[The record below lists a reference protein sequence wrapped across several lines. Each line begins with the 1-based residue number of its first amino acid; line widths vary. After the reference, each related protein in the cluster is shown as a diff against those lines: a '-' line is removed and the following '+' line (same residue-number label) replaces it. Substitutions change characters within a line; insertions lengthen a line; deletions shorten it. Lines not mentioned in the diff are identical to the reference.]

1 MRDWEDYRTFLALMR
16 AGSFAGAAR
25 LTGLSHPTVRRRIE
39 SLEKKLDLVLFIR
52 QRDGMTPTPAARK
65 LLRMA
70 EIMQDATRSFM
81 ETASAE
87 SGRASGV
94 VRLTCGE
101 ITAIEILPP
110 LIADLRAHHPALF
123 LELAIDGGTGSVLR
137 GAADIAVSMVRPVH
151 RALYGRRVGS
161 IRAGLFAHRRYL
173 AVAGAPATLADLT
186 NFALIGPDSRL
197 LPPIVQTPSGLQVSL
212 DDVAYRC
219 DSYDGQLAAIR
230 AGVGIGAIQ
239 VPIALRDPALRR
251 VLESEFDVELEPW
264 IVTHE
269 DLRNDPRIRTVF
281 DALVEFV
288 SVYAGSGSPDA

>member
-39 SLEKKLDLVLFIR
+39 SLEKKLDLVLFTR
-52 QRDGMTPTPAARK
+52 QRDGMTPTAAARK

-70 EIMQDATRSFM
+70 EIMEGATRSFL
-81 ETASAE
+81 ETASTE
-87 SGRASGV
+87 SGRAAGV

-101 ITAIEILPP
+101 VTAIEILPP

-151 RALYGRRVGS
+151 RALYGRRVGT

-173 AVAGAPATLADLT
+173 AVFGAPASLDDLR
-186 NFALIGPDSRL
+186 NFALIGSSSKM
-197 LPPIVQTPSGLQVSL
+197 LPPIVAAPPGMN
-212 DDVAYRC
+212 VAVEDIAYLC

-239 VPIALRDPALRR
+239 IPIALRDPALRR
-251 VLESEFDVELEPW
+251 VLEGEFNIELEPW

-281 DALVEFV
+281 DALVDYV
-288 SVYAGSGSPDA
+288 SIYAGSGSPDV

>member
-1 MRDWEDYRTFLALMR
+1 MR

-25 LTGLSHPTVRRRIE
+25 LTGLAHPTVRRRIE
-39 SLEKKLDLVLFIR
+39 SLEKKLDLILFTR
-52 QRDGMTPTPAARK
+52 ERDGMRPTAAARK

-70 EIMQDATRSFM
+70 EIMEGATLSFL
-81 ETASAE
+81 ETASTE
-87 SGRASGV
+87 LGRAAGV

-110 LIADLRAHHPALF
+110 LIAELRAHHPALF
-123 LELAIDGGTGSVLR
+123 LELSIDGGTGSVLR
-137 GAADIAVSMVRPVH
+137 GEADIAVSMVRPIH
-151 RALYGRRVGS
+151 KALHGRRVGS

-173 AVAGAPATLADLT
+173 AVVGAPACLAELR
-186 NFALIGPDSRL
+186 NFALIGLDSNL
-197 LPPIVQTPSGLQVSL
+197 MPQIIQPPPGLDVDV
-212 DDVAYRC
+212 DDIAYRC

-239 VPIALRDPALRR
+239 VPIALRDPSLRR
-251 VLESEFDVELEPW
+251 VLEGEFNVELEPW

-281 DALVEFV
+281 DALVDYV
-288 SVYAGSGSPDA
+288 SAYAGAESLDV

>member
-1 MRDWEDYRTFLALMR
+1 VRDWEDYRTFLALMR

-39 SLEKKLDLVLFIR
+39 SLEKKLDLVLFTR
-52 QRDGMTPTPAARK
+52 QRDGMTPTAAARK

-70 EIMQDATRSFM
+70 EIMEGATRSFL
-81 ETASAE
+81 ETASTE
-87 SGRASGV
+87 SGRAAGV

-101 ITAIEILPP
+101 VTAIEILPP

-151 RALYGRRVGS
+151 RALYGRRVGT

-173 AVAGAPATLADLT
+173 AVFGAPASLDDLR
-186 NFALIGPDSRL
+186 NFALIGSSSKM
-197 LPPIVQTPSGLQVSL
+197 LPPIVAAPPGMN
-212 DDVAYRC
+212 VAVEDIAYLC

-239 VPIALRDPALRR
+239 IPIALRDPALRR
-251 VLESEFDVELEPW
+251 VLEGEFNIELEPW

-281 DALVEFV
+281 DALVDYV
-288 SVYAGSGSPDA
+288 SIYAGSGSPDV

>member
-1 MRDWEDYRTFLALMR
+1 
-16 AGSFAGAAR
+16 
-25 LTGLSHPTVRRRIE
+25 
-39 SLEKKLDLVLFIR
+39 
-52 QRDGMTPTPAARK
+52 MTPTAAARK

-70 EIMQDATRSFM
+70 EIMEGATRSFL
-81 ETASAE
+81 ETASTE
-87 SGRASGV
+87 SGRAAGV

-101 ITAIEILPP
+101 VTAIEILPP

-151 RALYGRRVGS
+151 RALYGRRVGT

-173 AVAGAPATLADLT
+173 AVFGAPASLEDLR
-186 NFALIGPDSRL
+186 NFALIGSSSKM
-197 LPPIVQTPSGLQVSL
+197 LPPIVAAPPGMN
-212 DDVAYRC
+212 VAVEDIAYLC

-239 VPIALRDPALRR
+239 IPIALRDPALRR
-251 VLESEFDVELEPW
+251 VLEGEFNIELEPW

-281 DALVEFV
+281 DALVDYV
-288 SVYAGSGSPDA
+288 SIYAGSGSPDV